1 MKIFLLSQ
9 FFCALLSYGQLK
21 LEKFP
26 RLDTKTALKILV
38 ACHKESLRQEVNVG
52 IVIVGSDG
60 RILAGCKSEKMDP
73 GLYDFA
79 KFKAQTSCFKGLAT
93 EELPARNGQD
103 LEIIDIGSLKVIR
116 GVQGVIPL
124 YYHGNVVGAIGVS
137 GAKPHIDKL
146 IALKGVENMKALD
159 TQK

>member
-1 MKIFLLSQ
+1 MKIFILSQ
-9 FFCALLSYGQLK
+9 FFFALLSYGQLK
-21 LEKFP
+21 LEKIP
-26 RLDTKTALKILV
+26 RLDTKTALKILIT
-38 ACHKESLRQEVNVG
+38 CHEESLRQDVNVG

-103 LEIIDIGSLKVIR
+103 LEIMDIGSCKVIR
-116 GVQGVIPL
+116 GVQGGIPL
-124 YYHGNVVGAIGVS
+124 FHQGHVVGAIGVS
-137 GAKPHIDKL
+137 GAKPEIDKT
-146 IALKGVENMKALD
+146 IALKGIENIKELRAH
-159 TQK
+159 K